1 MLKKKKERKLNK
13 KKHFL
18 GVEPGSTHLLVC
30 PPTTDHCSNTCSLCT
45 RLVYNDIL
53 QPLYIKKKKKNLG
66 PQNLEALCHELGSF
80 CFGLALPATTKKN
93 WDGLVVSYVVETSI
107 YYIQIL
113 CFKISNL
120 ILCFILN

>member
-53 QPLYIKKKKKNLG
+53 QPLYIKKKKKIWA
-66 PQNLEALCHELGSF
+66 PKIWRPYATSLEASALGWLCR
-80 CFGLALPATTKKN
+80 PPPKKI
-93 WDGLVVSYVVETSI
+93 GMA
-107 YYIQIL
+107 
-113 CFKISNL
+113 
-120 ILCFILN
+120 